1 MNNKI
6 SQAKAQNPAEIYNQ
20 KRRIV
25 FSTLNKDP
33 SKARAYL
40 DGYRTT
46 LGPNGYK
53 GLDAEVRFFEQYRRE
68 LQLVPSLDAGD
79 ATDFSA
85 VIDGRMHRIDVTTN
99 LDYKELASYEPLQ
112 AQGEPY
118 KIAVFDG
125 TNFELVDVNFPF
137 CEHCSGGRVLPTG
150 VLLGENHNVHGDSQ
164 WSNDQLLLEICGACG
179 HYTALDRQ
187 TTHGMFD
194 FGYWYTELN
203 EAAREAR
210 DMGGPPIDVAAEVAS
225 YAASASRY
233 LSKRFDRM
241 LVGVGGPAYEIINP
255 RDGDGY
261 WRLHFEQVLPLVA
274 DRLGQDLRWDISD
287 G

>member
-6 SQAKAQNPAEIYNQ
+6 TQAKAKNPAEIYNE

-33 SKARAYL
+33 ATARTYL
-40 DGYRTT
+40 DGYRKV
-46 LGPNGYK
+46 LGPKGYK
-53 GLDAEVRFFEQYRRE
+53 GLDAEFRFFEQFRRE

-112 AQGEPY
+112 ALGESY

-125 TNFELVDVNFPF
+125 TGFELVDVNFPF
-137 CEHCSGGRVLPTG
+137 CEHCDGGRVLPTAI
-150 VLLGENHNVHGDSQ
+150 LLGENHNAHGDSQ

-179 HYTALDRQ
+179 QYAEIGRE

-194 FGYWYTELN
+194 FDYWYTELN
-203 EAAREAR
+203 EAAQAARE
-210 DMGGPPIDVAAEVAS
+210 MGEPGIDVAAEVSS
-225 YAASASRY
+225 YAASANRY
-233 LSKRFDRM
+233 LGKRFGRM
-241 LVGVGGPAYEIINP
+241 LVGVGGPAYEITNP

-274 DRLGQDLRWDISD
+274 DRLGQHLRWDIGDS
-287 G
+287 

>member
-6 SQAKAQNPAEIYNQ
+6 IQAKAKNPAEIYNE

-33 SKARAYL
+33 AKARTYL
-40 DGYRTT
+40 DGYCKI
-46 LGPNGYK
+46 LGAKGYK
-53 GLDAEVRFFEQYRRE
+53 GLDAELRFFEQYRGK

-99 LDYKELASYEPLQ
+99 LDYKKLAAYEPLQ
-112 AQGEPY
+112 ALGEPY

-125 TNFELVDVNFPF
+125 TTFELVDVNFPF
-137 CEHCSGGRVLPTG
+137 CEHCDGGRVFPTG
-150 VLLGENHNVHGDSQ
+150 ILLGENHNDHGDSR

-179 HYTALDRQ
+179 HYTEIDRE

-194 FGYWYTELN
+194 FNYWYTELN
-203 EAAREAR
+203 EAAYEAR
-210 DMGGPPIDVAAEVAS
+210 EMGEPPIDVAAEVAS
-225 YAASASRY
+225 YAAKANRY
-233 LSKRFDRM
+233 LSTRFDRM
-241 LVGVGGPAYEIINP
+241 LMGVGGPAYQMTNP

-261 WRLHFEQVLPLVA
+261 WRLHFEHVLPLVIEQ
-274 DRLGQDLRWDISD
+274 LGQDLQWDISHS
-287 G
+287 